1 MIAKNFEGF
10 TEKAVNAEA
19 AALNSEVGQE
29 LVGKLLEMKLA
40 QNPNMT
46 ADEWN
51 KTKQEFMVFI
61 FAEMMKFKSELMQEM
76 GRHLYNE
83 LNK

>member
-1 MIAKNFEGF
+1 MIAKNFEEF
-10 TEKAVNAEA
+10 MEKSVNAETA
-19 AALNSEVGQE
+19 VLNSEVGQE

-46 ADEWN
+46 VEEWS
-51 KTKQEFMVFI
+51 KTKQEFMVFV
-61 FAEMMKFKSELMQEM
+61 FAEMLKFKPELMQEM
-76 GRHLYNE
+76 GGHLYNE